1 MTKITQKERDDYQEK
16 VDLYKTKIE
25 EINSK
30 IKENSIEMIKDKERE
45 PFIRIQNAN
54 YYLNLITLYCGMNE
68 ISVYL
73 LSVKNTAFLEKARQL
88 IYEAIM
94 SIEKIVTNFLDVP
107 FSDYAEQLNKI
118 ADLTDEDRIN
128 IIKKIGYSIDLVK
141 ENLGENTKWRW
152 SFVEIE
158 GRMAII
164 TKNIFDLRRFQ
175 KLDDPREL
183 GFQQRRAHLAIIQ
196 RLLFDASQN
205 YREKFELSTKDIE
218 DLKKAVDFQKSL
230 LRIAQLLG
238 DVEKIENCKKQIDV
252 WNTLLEKHA
261 TQLEEEKKRK
271 ALK

>member
-1 MTKITQKERDDYQEK
+1 MGKITQKERDDYQEK
-16 VDLYKTKIE
+16 INLYKQKIE
-25 EINSK
+25 DINSK
-30 IKENSIEMIKDKERE
+30 IKDNSLLITKERSRE
-45 PFIRIQNAN
+45 PEIRIQNAN
-54 YYLNLITLYCGMNE
+54 LYLNMITIYCGMNE

-73 LSVKNTAFLEKARQL
+73 LNVKNTAFLDKARQL

-118 ADLTDEDRIN
+118 EYLTDEDRMN
-128 IIKKIGYSIDLVK
+128 LVKKFGYCIDLVQ

-158 GRMAII
+158 GRLAVI

-175 KLDDPREL
+175 KLDDPREK
-183 GFQQRRAHLAIIQ
+183 GFQQRRAHLSIIQ
-196 RLLFDASQN
+196 RLLHDASQN

-218 DLKKAVDFQKSL
+218 DLKKAIDFQRAL

-238 DVEKIENCKKQIDV
+238 DIEKIDNCKKQIDV
-252 WNTLLEKHA
+252 WNTLFEKHA
-261 TQLEEEKKRK
+261 AQSDEEKKKK